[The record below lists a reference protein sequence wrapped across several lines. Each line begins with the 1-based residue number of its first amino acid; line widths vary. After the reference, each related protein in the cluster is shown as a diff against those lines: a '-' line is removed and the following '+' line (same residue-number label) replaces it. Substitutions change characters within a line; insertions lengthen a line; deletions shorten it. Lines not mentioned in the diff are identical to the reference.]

1 MASADTDKAIRQMRN
16 FILQEAHEKSNEIKL
31 KVRFL
36 SFRFH
41 KCSIRL
47 LSFIFCYTIFH

>member
-31 KVRFL
+31 KVRL
-36 SFRFH
+36 
-41 KCSIRL
+41 I
-47 LSFIFCYTIFH
+47 SFIFPKV